1 MSGHLAGGGHTRR
14 QDRRTYSGVM
24 MRTIMTTTRLG
35 DVMRPGAPASW
46 RPAVFDAVVA
56 IVLAGL
62 IVGSSPAIDGITGGG
77 VVLGVVAALAIAATT
92 VVPLIPAV
100 VVPACLFGYLAAGNP
115 GGPALLAGPV
125 TMAVLGYRAPKS
137 VVAVGVALVIAAVA
151 GGRVVGFTEYGPIGT
166 AGPAWAIAVAL
177 VGVTVRTQVDRRAER
192 RRQHDLLRRQAVT
205 GERLRIARDLHDS
218 VAHALASINV
228 QSTVAD
234 RLLERDPAKAREA
247 LAAIRGASGD
257 ALDELGWLLNS
268 LRENSVDEDAVDEN
282 HEPGASIDG
291 IGELIARARND
302 GLTVTYQRDPAVDGL
317 PIARQ
322 VSAAAYRVVQ
332 EALSNVT
339 RHAGPA
345 ARVRVHVEHHGAT
358 LRVGITDDG
367 RAGGPAAPRGT
378 GVGLIGM
385 AERVQSTGGTLDV
398 GPRSPGFAVQAT
410 WPLPHVGAP

>member
-1 MSGHLAGGGHTRR
+1 MRA
-14 QDRRTYSGVM
+14 GVM

-35 DVMRPGAPASW
+35 EVMRPGAAVSR
-46 RPAVFDAVVA
+46 RPAVVDTVVA
-56 IVLAGL
+56 IALAGL
-62 IVGSSPAIDGITGGG
+62 IAGASRTVDGITGGG
-77 VVLGVVAALAIAATT
+77 VVCGVVAALAVAATA

-100 VVPACLFGYLAAGNP
+100 VVPACLFGYLAIGNP
-115 GGPALLAGPV
+115 GGPALLAGPI
-125 TMAVLGYRAPKS
+125 TMAVLGYRASKT
-137 VVAVGVALVIAAVA
+137 VVAVGVVLMIAAVT
-151 GGRVVGFTEYGPIGT
+151 GGRAVGFAELGPIGT

-177 VGVTVRTQVDRRAER
+177 LGVTVRTQVDRRTER
-192 RRQHDLLRRQAVT
+192 NRQRELLRRNAVT
-205 GERLRIARDLHDS
+205 DERLRIARDLHDS

-234 RLLERDPAKAREA
+234 RLLERDPARAREA
-247 LAAIRGASGD
+247 LTAIRGASGD

-268 LRENSVDEDAVDEN
+268 LRENSIDEDR
-282 HEPGASIDG
+282 EPGASIDG

-302 GLTVTYQRDPAVDGL
+302 GLTVTYRRDPAVDAL

-322 VSAAAYRVVQ
+322 ISAAAYRVVQ

-345 ARVRVHVEHHGAT
+345 ARVRVDVEHQGAT

-385 AERVQSTGGTLDV
+385 AERVQSTGGTLEA
-398 GPRSPGFAVQAT
+398 GPRSPGFAVQAC
-410 WPLPHVGAP
+410 WPLPEKALPS

>member
-177 VGVTVRTQVDRRAER
+177 LGVTARTQVDRRAER

-247 LAAIRGASGD
+247 LAAIRGASGE

-268 LRENSVDEDAVDEN
+268 LRENSIDEN
-282 HEPGASIDG
+282 REPGAGIDG
-291 IGELIARARND
+291 IGELISRARND
-302 GLTVTYQRDPAVDGL
+302 GLTVTYRRDPAVAEL

-322 VSAAAYRVVQ
+322 VGAAAYRVVQ

-345 ARVRVHVEHHGAT
+345 ARVRVDVEYQDAT
-358 LRVGITDDG
+358 LRIGITDDG
-367 RAGGPAAPRGT
+367 RAGEPPASRGT

-385 AERVQSTGGTLDV
+385 AERVQSTGGTLEA
-398 GPRSPGFAVQAT
+398 GPRSPGFSVQAT
-410 WPLPHVGAP
+410 WPLSQEVRPS

>member
-1 MSGHLAGGGHTRR
+1 LLGAGWFLTVFFLARWA
-14 QDRRTYSGVM
+14 
-24 MRTIMTTTRLG
+24 
-35 DVMRPGAPASW
+35 APALPLA
-46 RPAVFDAVVA
+46 PAVGLLATTALFVVA
-56 IVLAGL
+56 ILPIEYFGGALNLPTLG
-62 IVGSSPAIDGITGGG
+62 GWAI
-77 VVLGVVAALAIAATT
+77 LGVVGALAITATAYLPM
-92 VVPLIPAV
+92 VPAV
-100 VVPACLFGYLAAGNP
+100 VVPACLFGYLATGNP
-115 GGPALLAGPV
+115 GGPALLVGPV
-125 TMAVLGYRAPKS
+125 TMAILGYRAPKPI
-137 VVAVGVALVIAAVA
+137 VAVGVVLVIAAVA
-151 GGRVVGFTEYGPIGT
+151 GGRVVGFAELGPIGT

-247 LAAIRGASGD
+247 LAAIRGASGE

-268 LRENSVDEDAVDEN
+268 LRENSIDEN
-282 HEPGASIDG
+282 REPGAGIDG
-291 IGELIARARND
+291 IGELISRARND

-339 RHAGPA
+339 RHAGPT